1 MGTCGE
7 QRDIGDAPAAGQV
20 KSGVAKY
27 VCGSVGIEA
36 PESGHRYDG
45 VGVTHAE
52 VFAGFV
58 VVADPRRGIDCA
70 VGD

>member
-1 MGTCGE
+1 MRRRPG
-7 QRDIGDAPAAGQV
+7 RSSAAF
-20 KSGVAKY
+20 AKY

-36 PESGHRYDG
+36 PESGQRYDG
-45 VGVTHAE
+45 VGVAHAE